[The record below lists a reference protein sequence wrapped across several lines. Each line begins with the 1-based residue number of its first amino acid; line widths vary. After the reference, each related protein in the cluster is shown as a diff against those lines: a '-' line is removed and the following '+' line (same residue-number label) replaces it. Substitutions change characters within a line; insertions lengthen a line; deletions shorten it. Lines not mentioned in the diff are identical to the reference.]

1 MLAVCNR
8 LLSNFFPYNP
18 FGTSTK
24 TTNMKSASYTSI
36 WICLML
42 NIFFSSGSDAF
53 SSSIPVRISGH
64 RQRRAIKCLSW
75 RLPQEQ
81 QICPPAQRQQQ
92 RRNILQQTSSNDG
105 ISAAEALPSPRSVP
119 KFVYKLNASTKWLIT
134 LACTIGVWARV
145 HRYEGPFVIIGS
157 IMSVYFTEVLKR
169 IVNQSR
175 PDGAPFADPGMP
187 SSHSLVSFFLA
198 VAWSTLAFP
207 SSPVVSGSLLI
218 CAGFVALLRV
228 ICGYHSWAQIAVGS
242 ILGCSMGFSWAKL
255 GSSVA
260 THGHPTAVFRAS
272 WIVYLVGS
280 VFYAFKTMRPWL
292 YEEKHL

>member
-1 MLAVCNR
+1 
-8 LLSNFFPYNP
+8 
-18 FGTSTK
+18 
-24 TTNMKSASYTSI
+24 MKSAVATTSI
-36 WICLML
+36 WILSVLTFML
-42 NIFFSSGSDAF
+42 SSGSDAF
-53 SSSIPVRISGH
+53 SNSIPVGISGRRQH
-64 RQRRAIKCLSW
+64 RTIECVSS
-75 RLPQEQ
+75 RLPQTR
-81 QICPPAQRQQQ
+81 QICPPNQRQQQ
-92 RRNILQQTSSNDG
+92 RKKNIIHQTSSNDG
-105 ISAAEALPSPRSVP
+105 ISASEASSLPRKVP
-119 KFVYKLNASTKWLIT
+119 QLVYKLNASTKWLIP

-157 IMSVYFTEVLKR
+157 ILSAYFTIVLKR
-169 IVNQSR
+169 IVNQRR

-187 SSHSLVSFFLA
+187 SSHSLLSFFLA

-207 SSPVVSGSLLI
+207 SSPVVSGSLLV

-255 GSSVA
+255 GSFVA